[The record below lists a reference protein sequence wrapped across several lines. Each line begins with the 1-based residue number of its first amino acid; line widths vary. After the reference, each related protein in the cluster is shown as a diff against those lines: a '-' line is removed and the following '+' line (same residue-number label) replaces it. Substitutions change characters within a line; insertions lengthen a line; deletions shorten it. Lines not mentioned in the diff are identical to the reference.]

1 MLAGVVFGQTARGPV
16 LRVPRGVLFLATL
29 IVAGLG
35 LLRPMALEA
44 QVLRGRIIS
53 SESRSPIADATV
65 EAIDS
70 LRRVVVSSRTDSL
83 GAFQMRFEGDGEF
96 RIRVRRI
103 GIEPTLTDP
112 LRFAGRDTV
121 DLDLLVDER
130 PAVLEEQR
138 VVSTR
143 SAFIEERLQNARSR
157 GWRLFPPERV
167 APARERAISLDQL
180 LRSVG
185 MANVQISQ
193 QCIRSL
199 VTNGCMSIFID
210 DFYYGPFNF
219 MTINVRDIEFIAVI
233 GPSEAIATYGNR
245 AQNGVVML
253 YTARSQDRRQRN
265 P

>member
-1 MLAGVVFGQTARGPV
+1 VH
-16 LRVPRGVLFLATL
+16 FLLSLLSAA
-29 IVAGLG
+29 VAFAH
-35 LLRPMALEA
+35 PAKLEA

-70 LRRVVVSSRTDSL
+70 LRRVIVSSRTDSL
-83 GAFQMRFEGDGEF
+83 GAFLMRFQGDGEF

-138 VVSTR
+138 VTSTR

-167 APARERAISLDQL
+167 APMRERAVSLDQL
-180 LRSVG
+180 LRSLG

-199 VTNGCMSIFID
+199 VTNGCMAIFID
-210 DFYYGPFNF
+210 DFFYGPFNF

-233 GPSEAIATYGNR
+233 GPSEAITTYGNR
-245 AQNGVVML
+245 AQNGIVML
-253 YTARSQDRRQRN
+253 YTARSEDRRQPRR